1 MDMLILSSLLLLF
14 SLGGVYVLSDG
25 EDDVICNDDMFSLV
39 LVSFVGVEVRDDTLV
54 PCLCNIAL
62 LQH

>member
-1 MDMLILSSLLLLF
+1 MLMLSSFLLLL
-14 SLGGVYVLSDG
+14 SLGGVCVLSDG

-39 LVSFVGVEVRDDTLV
+39 SFVGVEVRDDTLLV
-54 PCLCNIAL
+54 PCVYNIAS